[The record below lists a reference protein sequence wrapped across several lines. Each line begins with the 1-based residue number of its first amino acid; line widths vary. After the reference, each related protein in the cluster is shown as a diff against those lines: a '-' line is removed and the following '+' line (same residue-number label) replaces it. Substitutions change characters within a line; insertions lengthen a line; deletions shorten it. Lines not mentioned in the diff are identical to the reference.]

1 MTNNAYKR
9 IYNNGIPII
18 YPKISRLYD
27 IKRILTEYYKIRQ
40 ANSWYNVKRKWKWGN

>member
-18 YPKISRLYD
+18 YPKISKFYD
-27 IKRILTEYYKIRQ
+27 IKRMQSE
-40 ANSWYNVKRKWKWGN
+40 